1 MTRISKLGLCSLVVG
16 ALAVTGSRAQAQASP
31 NPDSTS
37 ANRGEKLWTVRG
49 CNTCHN
55 LSHTGKMSGPDLA
68 GIVQNRDR
76 DWLRQFLKNTDEML
90 KTDPMAVALLKK
102 WKGAKMPDQHLSD
115 SEVEALINYLET
127 QTHS

>member
-1 MTRISKLGLCSLVVG
+1 VL
-16 ALAVTGSRAQAQASP
+16 ALTASRAQAQVSM
-31 NPDSTS
+31 NPDSTG
-37 ANRGEKLWTVRG
+37 AKRGEKLWTVRG

-76 DWLRQFLKNTDEML
+76 EWLRQFLKNTDEML
-90 KTDPMAVALLKK
+90 KSDPMAVALLKK

-115 SEVEALINYLET
+115 SEVEALINYMET